1 MNWKTNIQVRDLDQA
16 QRIEFTCQSCRHVR
30 FASVVSLIKARSDSG
45 LYVDEI
51 EVRERCGH
59 RGCTGRVML
68 ALLHQDKVS
77 GFVGGMA

>member
-1 MNWKTNIQVRDLDQA
+1 MNWKTNIQVRDLDQE

-30 FASVVSLIKARSDSG
+30 FASVGSLVRARHDTN
-45 LYVDEI
+45 LYCDEI
-51 EVRERCGH
+51 EAREKCGH